1 MSETHLSRRILRSIG
16 ALLAGVVAIV
26 VLSVGTDL
34 LMNAIGIFP
43 LPGQSMGDGL
53 LMLATAYRTD
63 YGIAR

>member
-1 MSETHLSRRILRSIG
+1 MSETHLPRRILRSIG
-16 ALLAGVVAIV
+16 ALLTGVLAIV

-43 LPGQSMGDGL
+43 LPGQPMGDGL
-53 LMLATAYRTD
+53 LMLATAYRTV